1 MITEFQAGRAGM
13 DQHLCILKQ
22 SQILAN
28 IWTKK
33 KKKKG
38 RASLCLFSLGAEH
51 MACLLANFQPE

>member
-22 SQILAN
+22 SQILVN

-33 KKKKG
+33 KKKKKAG
-38 RASLCLFSLGAEH
+38 PRCAF
-51 MACLLANFQPE
+51 FP